1 MLGVNGGGGGGGD
14 YWCFPRIDPRVAFV
28 CCIAVG
34 KRRDRRG
41 YAREAGSRQ
50 GWVRGDAYL
59 RALVGVPRKCR
70 PGSGAIA
77 CLPDSEVAVDASDS
91 EHAFFLR

>member
-1 MLGVNGGGGGGGD
+1 MLGVNGGGGGGDD

-28 CCIAVG
+28 CCIVVG

-41 YAREAGSRQ
+41 CPRGAAGKDGS
-50 GWVRGDAYL
+50 VVTSVC
-59 RALVGVPRKCR
+59 ALVGVPRKCR